1 MAGHPDRRLMTGVRC
16 GQVFRGYDDIRAGAG
31 AVANGLVGLDVTAGD
46 RVAIYLHNEIA
57 FIEASI
63 GIGMLG
69 AIPVPVNWHWQGAE
83 LAYLLDDS
91 DSKVIFA
98 DTGLIS
104 TAEAVA
110 GDRTLIEVAQES
122 ERPTGRHPVYEDWLA
137 TQSNWSEPPRQAPT
151 SMVYTSGTTGRPKG
165 IIRASTTP
173 AQAKSLAEIV
183 FTTFGLTPGMRT
195 LVAAPMYHS
204 APNVHA
210 LVSAAAGID
219 LTIMAS
225 FDAEELLRLIEE
237 HHIDHFQAVP
247 TMFVRLL
254 QLPDQ
259 VRMKYD
265 VSSLK
270 SVVHAAAPCPP
281 EVKRRII
288 DWFGPIVREYYG
300 GTETGACVLCDS
312 TEWLAHPGT
321 VGRPLGDGDVRIYSE
336 NGDLLPAGESGRIYL
351 RPPSAWPDFTYHRN
365 PDKRAAME
373 NDGYLDI
380 GDVGYLDNDGFLYLN
395 DRSTDMI
402 ISGGVNI
409 YPAEIE
415 ACLLE
420 LDGVR
425 DVAVFGIPDEEFG
438 EAIAAHVEATG
449 LTEDEVRGHVRTNLA
464 HYKTPR
470 IVVFDNDL
478 PREDTGKLMKRK
490 IRAHYWPSTR

>member
-1 MAGHPDRRLMTGVRC
+1 MARHPDRRLMAGVRC
-16 GQVFRGYDDIRAGAG
+16 GHVFRSYEDVRARAG
-31 AVANGLVGLDVTAGD
+31 AVASGLAALDVTAGD

-69 AIPVPVNWHWQGAE
+69 AVPVPVNWHWKDAE

-110 GDRTLIEVAQES
+110 GDRTIIEVAQNG
-122 ERPTGRHPVYEDWLA
+122 ERPTGRRQIYDDWLA
-137 TQSNWSEPPRQAPT
+137 TQRMWPEPPRQAPM
-151 SMVYTSGTTGRPKG
+151 SIVYTSGTTGKPKG
-165 IIRASTTP
+165 VVRAPSTAEQ
-173 AQAKSLAEIV
+173 AQALSGLLLQA
-183 FTTFGLTPGMRT
+183 FGLTPEMRT

-204 APNVHA
+204 APNAHS
-210 LVSAAAGID
+210 LFSAAAGID
-219 LTIMAS
+219 LTIMAR

-237 HHIDHFQAVP
+237 HRIDHFQAVP

-259 VRMKYD
+259 VRAKYD
-265 VSSLK
+265 LSSLK

-288 DWFGPIVREYYG
+288 DWFGPIVSEYYG
-300 GTETGACVLCDS
+300 GTETGPCVSCDS
-312 TEWLAHPGT
+312 AEWLAHPGT
-321 VGRPLGDGDVRIYSE
+321 VGRPIQDADVRICSE
-336 NGDLLPAGESGRIYL
+336 NGDLLPKGESGRIQL
-351 RPPSAWPDFTYHRN
+351 RPPSACTDFTYHGN

-373 NDGYLDI
+373 KDGYLDI
-380 GDVGYLDNDGFLYLN
+380 GDVGYLDHDGFLYLN

-420 LDGVR
+420 LNGVR
-425 DVAVFGIPDEEFG
+425 DAAVFGVPDEEFG
-438 EAIAAHVEATG
+438 EAIAAHVDATG
-449 LTEDEVRGHVRTNLA
+449 LTEDDVREHIRTNLA
-464 HYKTPR
+464 RYKAPK

-490 IRAHYWPSTR
+490 IRARYWPAAK

>member
-1 MAGHPDRRLMTGVRC
+1 MAGVRC
-16 GQVFRGYDDIRAGAG
+16 GHFFRDYEDVRTRAG
-31 AVANGLVGLDVTAGD
+31 AVANGLAALDVTAGD
-46 RVAIYLHNEIA
+46 RVAIYLHNDIA

-69 AIPVPVNWHWQGAE
+69 AVPVPVNWHWKGAE
-83 LAYLLDDS
+83 LVYLLDDS

-98 DTGLIS
+98 HTSLIS

-110 GDRTLIEVAQES
+110 GDRVLIEVTQES
-122 ERPTGRHPVYEDWLA
+122 ERPTGRHPVYENWLA
-137 TQSNWSEPPRQAPT
+137 AQSKWSEPPRQAPM

-165 IIRASTTP
+165 VVRAASTPTQ
-173 AQAKSLAEIV
+173 AQAIV
-183 FTTFGLTPGMRT
+183 GLVFSTFGLTLGMRT

-259 VRMKYD
+259 VRIKYD

-288 DWFGPIVREYYG
+288 DWFGPIVGEYYG
-300 GTETGACVLCDS
+300 STETGACVSCDS
-312 TEWLAHPGT
+312 AQWLAHPGT
-321 VGRPLGDGDVRIYSE
+321 VGRPIGEADVRIYSE
-336 NGDLLPAGESGRIYL
+336 NGDLLPEGESGRIHL
-351 RPPSAWPDFTYHRN
+351 RPPSAWPAFTYHGN

-380 GDVGYLDNDGFLYLN
+380 GDIGYLDHDGFLYLN

-425 DVAVFGIPDEEFG
+425 DAAVFGIPDEDFG
-438 EAIAAHVEATG
+438 ESIAAHIEATG
-449 LTEDEVRGHVRTNLA
+449 LTEDVVRDHVRTNLA
-464 HYKTPR
+464 GYKVPKV
-470 IVVFDNDL
+470 VVFDNDL

-490 IRAHYWPSTR
+490 IRARYWPGAR

>member
-1 MAGHPDRRLMTGVRC
+1 MAGHPERRLMTGVRC
-16 GQVFRGYDDIRAGAG
+16 GHVFRDYEDVRARAG
-31 AVANGLVGLDVTAGD
+31 AVANGLAALDVTAGD

-57 FIEASI
+57 FVEASI

-98 DTGLIS
+98 HTSLIS

-110 GDRTLIEVAQES
+110 GDRALIEITQES
-122 ERPTGRHPVYEDWLA
+122 EPPTGRHPVYEDWLA
-137 TQSNWSEPPRQAPT
+137 LQGPCSEPPRQAPMA
-151 SMVYTSGTTGRPKG
+151 MVYTSGTTGRPKG
-165 IIRASTTP
+165 IVRAPSNP
-173 AQAKSLAEIV
+173 VQAQAIAGLLLETLGLA
-183 FTTFGLTPGMRT
+183 PGMRT

-204 APNVHA
+204 APNAHA

-237 HHIDHFQAVP
+237 HQIDHFQAVP

-254 QLPDQ
+254 RLPDE
-259 VRMKYD
+259 VREKYD

-270 SVVHAAAPCPP
+270 SVAHAAAPCPP

-288 DWFGPIVREYYG
+288 DWFGPIVREFYG
-300 GTETGACVLCDS
+300 GTETGPCVACDS
-312 TEWLAHPGT
+312 PDWLAHPGT
-321 VGRPLGDGDVRIYSE
+321 VGRPIRDADVRIYSQ
-336 NGDLLPAGESGRIYL
+336 NGDLLPEGESGRIHL
-351 RPPSAWPDFTYHRN
+351 RPPSVVPNFTYHGN

-373 NDGYLDI
+373 VDGYLDI
-380 GDVGYLDNDGFLYLN
+380 GDVGYLDHDGFLYLN

-420 LDGVR
+420 LDGIR
-425 DVAVFGIPDEEFG
+425 DVAVFGVPDDEFG

-449 LTEDEVRGHVRTNLA
+449 LTEGEVREHVRTNLA

-470 IVVFDNDL
+470 IIVFDNDL

-490 IRAHYWPSTR
+490 IRARYWPAAR

>member
-1 MAGHPDRRLMTGVRC
+1 MAGVRC
-16 GQVFRGYDDIRAGAG
+16 GHFFRDYEDVRTHAG
-31 AVANGLVGLDVTAGD
+31 AVANGLAALDVTAGD
-46 RVAIYLHNEIA
+46 RVAIYLHNDIA

-69 AIPVPVNWHWQGAE
+69 AVPVPVNWHWKGAE
-83 LAYLLDDS
+83 LVYLLDDS

-98 DTGLIS
+98 HTSLIS

-110 GDRTLIEVAQES
+110 GDRVLIEVIQES
-122 ERPTGRHPVYEDWLA
+122 ERATGRHPVYEDWLA
-137 TQSNWSEPPRQAPT
+137 AQSKWSGPPRQAPM

-165 IIRASTTP
+165 VVRAASTP
-173 AQAKSLAEIV
+173 AQAQAIAGLV
-183 FTTFGLTPGMRT
+183 FSTFGLTPGMRT
-195 LVAAPMYHS
+195 LVAAPIYHS

-288 DWFGPIVREYYG
+288 DWFGPIVGEYYG
-300 GTETGACVLCDS
+300 STETGACVSCDS
-312 TEWLAHPGT
+312 AEWLAHPGT
-321 VGRPLGDGDVRIYSE
+321 VGRPIGEADVRIYSE
-336 NGDLLPAGESGRIYL
+336 NGDLLREGESGRIHL
-351 RPPSAWPDFTYHRN
+351 RPPSVWPDFTYHGN
-365 PDKRAAME
+365 PDNRAAME

-380 GDVGYLDNDGFLYLN
+380 GDIGYLDHDGFLYLN

-425 DVAVFGIPDEEFG
+425 DAAVFGIPDEDFG
-438 EAIAAHVEATG
+438 ESIAAHIEATG
-449 LTEDEVRGHVRTNLA
+449 LTEDVVRNHVRTNLA
-464 HYKTPR
+464 GYKVPKV
-470 IVVFDNDL
+470 VVFDNDL

-490 IRAHYWPSTR
+490 IRARYWPAAR

>member
-1 MAGHPDRRLMTGVRC
+1 MAGVRC
-16 GQVFRGYDDIRAGAG
+16 GHVFRDYEDVRARAG
-31 AVANGLVGLDVTAGD
+31 AVANGLAALDVTAGD

-98 DTGLIS
+98 DTSLIS
-104 TAEAVA
+104 TAEVVA
-110 GDRTLIEVAQES
+110 GDRALIEVTAES
-122 ERPTGRHPVYEDWLA
+122 ERATGRHSVYEDWLA
-137 TQSNWSEPPRQAPT
+137 LQGAWSEPPRQAPMA
-151 SMVYTSGTTGRPKG
+151 MVYTSGTTGRPKG
-165 IIRASTTP
+165 IVRAPSTP
-173 AQAKSLAEIV
+173 AQSQAIAGLLLE
-183 FTTFGLTPGMRT
+183 TFGLVPGMRT

-204 APNVHA
+204 APNAHA

-219 LTIMAS
+219 LTIMPS
-225 FDAEELLRLIEE
+225 FDAEKLLRLIGE
-237 HHIDHFQAVP
+237 HQIDHFQAVP

-254 QLPDQ
+254 HLPDQ
-259 VRMKYD
+259 VREKYD

-300 GTETGACVLCDS
+300 GTETGPCVACDS
-312 TEWLAHPGT
+312 ADWLAHPGT
-321 VGRPLGDGDVRIYSE
+321 VGRPIGDADVRIYSE
-336 NGDLLPAGESGRIYL
+336 NGDLLPEGESGRIHL
-351 RPPSAWPDFTYHRN
+351 RPPSALPHFTYHGN

-373 NDGYLDI
+373 MDGYLDI
-380 GDVGYLDNDGFLYLN
+380 GDVGYLDHDGFLYLN

-420 LDGVR
+420 LDGIH
-425 DVAVFGIPDEEFG
+425 DVAVFGVPDEEFG
-438 EAIAAHVEATG
+438 EAIAAHVDATG
-449 LTEDEVRGHVRTNLA
+449 LTEDEVREHVRTNLA

-470 IVVFDNDL
+470 IIVFDNDL

-490 IRAHYWPSTR
+490 IRALYWPTSR